1 MNTATLVILLKIAA
15 VLHLGLAWAGAHDAH
30 VAVSL
35 GEHLAPLPPFIR
47 RLFYTY
53 FSFIA
58 LMLVAFGLLTFI
70 FANNI
75 AAGEPAARGLCLL
88 MLGFW
93 LVRLFVAAFVF
104 DVRPYLTNW
113 LLRVGYQATN
123 LVFICLV
130 AVYAL
135 AWWKGG
141 RV

>member
-1 MNTATLVILLKIAA
+1 MNTTTLVTLLQIAA
-15 VLHLGLAWAGAHDAH
+15 VLHLGLAWAG
-30 VAVSL
+30 VTMPKVVGL
-35 GEHLAPLPPFIR
+35 GQHLAPLPPFIR

-53 FSFIA
+53 FTFIA
-58 LMLVAFGLLTFI
+58 LMLVAFGTLTFV

-75 AAGEPAARGLCLL
+75 AAGEPVARGLCLL

-113 LLRVGYQATN
+113 FLRIGYQATN
-123 LVFICLV
+123 LVFIYLV

-135 AWWKGG
+135 AVWKGG
-141 RV
+141 RL

>member
-1 MNTATLVILLKIAA
+1 MNSTTLVTLLQIAA
-15 VLHLGLAWAGAHDAH
+15 ILHLGLAWAG
-30 VAVSL
+30 VTMPKVVGL
-35 GEHLAPLPPFIR
+35 GQHLAPLPSFIR
-47 RLFYTY
+47 QLFYTY

-58 LMLVAFGLLTFI
+58 LMLVAFGTLTFV

-113 LLRVGYQATN
+113 FLRLGYQATN
-123 LVFICLV
+123 LVFIYLV
-130 AVYAL
+130 AIYGFA
-135 AWWKGG
+135 AWKGG
-141 RV
+141 HL

>member
-1 MNTATLVILLKIAA
+1 MNTTTLVTLLQIAA
-15 VLHLGLAWAGAHDAH
+15 VLHIGLAWAGATMPK
-30 VAVSL
+30 VVGL

-70 FANNI
+70 LAPNI

-104 DVRPYLTNW
+104 DVGPYLTNR
-113 LLRVGYQATN
+113 LLRLGYHATT

-130 AVYAL
+130 LVYAL
-135 AWWKGG
+135 AAWKGG
-141 RV
+141 RL